1 MPAVDDLTR
10 LALAGRDGDRVALA
24 AFVRRTQHDVVRL
37 ARHLVGPDRAE
48 DVAQDTYLRAL
59 RALPAYRGEATARVW
74 LLAVARRTA
83 VDAIRATERRRR
95 LLARAVPVTVEPDL
109 ASLVGI
115 EVVVRSLDPDRRTA
129 FTLTQV
135 LGLSYAEA
143 ADVCGCA
150 VGTIRSRVARARH
163 ELITGLAEAAG

>member
-10 LALAGRDGDRVALA
+10 LALAGRDGDRVSLA

-48 DVAQDTYLRAL
+48 DVSQDAYLRAL
-59 RALPAYRGEATARVW
+59 RALPAYRGDAPARLW
-74 LLAVARRTA
+74 LLSIARRAA

-95 LLARAVPVTVEPDL
+95 LLQRMPRPATEPDPAGVL
-109 ASLVGI
+109 GI
-115 EVVVRSLDPDRRTA
+115 EAIVRRLDPDRRAA

-143 ADVCGCA
+143 AEVCGCA
-150 VGTIRSRVARARH
+150 VGTIRSRVARARDD
-163 ELITGLAEAAG
+163 LVTGLAEAAG